1 MGFDKGFQSTHPSG
15 VRQTSST
22 HIVNLPYFN
31 PRTPVGCD
39 NTGRRCSRA
48 RWHFNPRTPVGCD
61 PGSGN
66 HEQTHDISIHAPQW
80 GATPVDALRH
90 KERTDFNPRTPVGCD
105 LSRAP
110 CGADDNI
117 SIHAPQWGA
126 TQRVQYP
133 LLLGLISIHAPQW
146 GATTR
151 TFVWAKFRRIS
162 IHAPQWG
169 ATYLRRLMR
178 APHRDFNPRTPV
190 GCDSACGVD
199 FSTAD
204 YFNPRTPVGCDSAT
218 GTVCGSPSTHF
229 NPRTPVG
236 CDSNQACSL
245 GVPTNFNP
253 RTPVG
258 CDRQGPAED
267 AGPQISIH
275 APQWGATT
283 TPKGKIQVVI
293 LFQSTH
299 PSGVRLGHL
308 SGFGTRQIISI
319 HAPQWGATHTAAQPF
334 AFRHISI
341 HAPQW
346 GATRL
351 CRHL

>member
-1 MGFDKGFQSTHPSG
+1 MCGPSSAGFQSTHPSG
-15 VRQTSST
+15 VRQ
-22 HIVNLPYFN
+22 PFQCACY
-31 PRTPVGCD
+31 PRS
-39 NTGRRCSRA
+39 N
-48 RWHFNPRTPVGCD
+48 FNPRTPVGCD
-61 PGSGN
+61 PRSTA
-66 HEQTHDISIHAPQW
+66 HHPK
-80 GATPVDALRH
+80 V
-90 KERTDFNPRTPVGCD
+90 
-105 LSRAP
+105 
-110 CGADDNI
+110 
-117 SIHAPQWGA
+117 
-126 TQRVQYP
+126 
-133 LLLGLISIHAPQW
+133 
-146 GATTR
+146 
-151 TFVWAKFRRIS
+151 
-162 IHAPQWG
+162 
-169 ATYLRRLMR
+169 TY
-178 APHRDFNPRTPV
+178 FNPRTPV

-236 CDSNQACSL
+236 GDSNQACSL

>member
-39 NTGRRCSRA
+39 LSRA
-48 RWHFNPRTPVGCD
+48 PCGADDN
-61 PGSGN
+61 
-66 HEQTHDISIHAPQW
+66 ISIHAPQW
-80 GATPVDALRH
+80 GATLR
-90 KERTDFNPRTPVGCD
+90 
-105 LSRAP
+105 LSANRRVMS
-110 CGADDNI
+110 I

-190 GCDSACGVD
+190 GCDNHSSARVTPDQISIHAPQWGATPAQPLTTRRSHISIHAPQWGATRPVVLIFRQRIISIHAPQWGATPQPVRFVDRPVRISIHAPQWGATPIRRVHWEFQRISIHAPQWGATVKALQRMLGHKFQSTHPSGVRRPRQKAKYKL
-199 FSTAD
+199 SY

-218 GTVCGSPSTHF
+218 
-229 NPRTPVG
+229 
-236 CDSNQACSL
+236 
-245 GVPTNFNP
+245 
-253 RTPVG
+253 
-258 CDRQGPAED
+258 
-267 AGPQISIH
+267 
-275 APQWGATT
+275 
-283 TPKGKIQVVI
+283 
-293 LFQSTH
+293 
-299 PSGVRLGHL
+299 
-308 SGFGTRQIISI
+308 
-319 HAPQWGATHTAAQPF
+319 
-334 AFRHISI
+334 
-341 HAPQW
+341 
-346 GATRL
+346 
-351 CRHL
+351 